1 MIDEKIIEK
10 ELNSLPDGGIALIET
25 NVENANQ
32 LNLAIMKI
40 LSEKNHKGFILS
52 ASRPYSNL
60 LGLYKKSNIKTEN
73 LFFLDC
79 VSKNGTTKQDKA
91 NNVLYIENLSD
102 LTHILISI
110 DETIKRIKVKYILI
124 DSINTM
130 LIHNKQDIFAR
141 FLHSLMTKLRLK
153 SINGLLISFEDEK
166 NKEIRAEIAQLCDKV
181 IKV

>member
-1 MIDEKIIEK
+1 MIDAKKIEK
-10 ELNSLPDGGIALIET
+10 ELNNVPEGGITLIET
-25 NVENANQ
+25 NVENSNE
-32 LNLAIMKI
+32 LNLAVIKV
-40 LSEKNHKGFILS
+40 LTVKNYYGLILS
-52 ASRPYSNL
+52 ASRPYANL
-60 LGLYKKSNIKTEN
+60 ISFYKKNNINTEK

-79 VSKNGTTKQDKA
+79 VSKSETKNKENT

-110 DETIKRIKVKYILI
+110 DEIVKKIKSKYIVI

-130 LIHNKQDIFAR
+130 LIHNKAEVFAR
-141 FLHSLMTKLRLK
+141 FLHSLMTKLRLNLV
-153 SINGLLISFEDEK
+153 NGLFISFEDEK

>member
-1 MIDEKIIEK
+1 MIDKKLVEK
-10 ELNSLPDGGIALIET
+10 ELNNITEGSIVLIET
-25 NVENANQ
+25 NVENSNE
-32 LNLAIMKI
+32 LNLTLIKV
-40 LSEKNHKGFILS
+40 LTVKDYGFILS

-60 LGLYKKSNIKTEN
+60 ISFYKKNNINTEK

-79 VSKNGTTKQDKA
+79 VSKSETKNKE
-91 NNVLYIENLSD
+91 NISNVLYIENLSD

-110 DETIKRIKVKYILI
+110 DEIVKKIKSKYIVI

-130 LIHNKQDIFAR
+130 LIHNKAEVFAR
-141 FLHSLMTKLRLK
+141 FLHSLMTKLRLNLV
-153 SINGLLISFEDEK
+153 NGLFISFEDEK